1 MASISYRN
9 NRWQVR
15 VRRKGHPTETRSFG
29 TRQDAERW
37 ARGLEADMD
46 RGAYVPQGE
55 AQRITLGDLIERYLT
70 EVTPTLKGA
79 KEDTIRLRAMM
90 RHSMC
95 KLVLTEVTPTKIA
108 KFRDERL
115 QQVSTSTVIRDLACL
130 SAIISHARREWS
142 INIENPVSRVRK
154 PSAPVGRDRVLSSAE
169 EAQLLEAL
177 RPTGRRSPWLHP
189 LVVLAL
195 ETAMR
200 RGELLGLRWQ
210 DVNLVKRT
218 ATLHDTKN
226 GEDRVVPLSSRAVEV
241 LQALPRSISGH
252 VIPMT
257 PFAACAAFDR
267 ATDRAK
273 IDGLR
278 FHDLRHTAITRM
290 AEKLPNVIELAA
302 VSGHKSLRML
312 QRYYHPRAED
322 LAHKLG

>member
-1 MASISYRN
+1 
-9 NRWQVR
+9 
-15 VRRKGHPTETRSFG
+15 
-29 TRQDAERW
+29 
-37 ARGLEADMD
+37 MD
-46 RGAYVPQGE
+46 RGAYVPLGE
-55 AQRITLGDLIERYLT
+55 AQRITLGDLIERYLV

-79 KEDTIRLRAMM
+79 KEDTIRLRAVM
-90 RHSMC
+90 RHPIC
-95 KLVLTEVTPTKIA
+95 KLILTAVTPTCIA

-115 QQVSTSTVIRDLACL
+115 QQVSSSTVIRDLACL
-130 SAIISHARREWS
+130 SAIIGHARREWS

-154 PSAPVGRDRVLSSAE
+154 PSAPAGRDRVLTSAE
-169 EAQLLEAL
+169 EARLLDAL
-177 RPTGRRSPWLHP
+177 RPTGRRSPWLYP

-210 DVNLVKRT
+210 DVNLVKRI

-226 GEDRVVPLSSRAVEV
+226 GEGRVVPLSSRAVEI
-241 LQALPRSISGH
+241 LKALPRSISGH

-267 ATDRAK
+267 ATDRAN

>member
-1 MASISYRN
+1 MASFSYRG

-15 VRRKGHPTETRSFG
+15 VRRKGHPTETRSFA
-29 TRQDAERW
+29 TRQDAEKW
-37 ARGLEADMD
+37 ARALEADMG
-46 RGAYVPQGE
+46 RGVYAPVGE
-55 AQRITLGDLIERYLT
+55 AQRITLGDLIERYLI

-90 RHSMC
+90 RHPVC
-95 KLVLTEVTPTKIA
+95 KLVLTAVTPTKVA

-115 QQVSTSTVIRDLACL
+115 QQVSSSTVIRDLACL

-154 PSAPVGRDRVLSSAE
+154 PSAPAGRDRVLTSAE
-169 EAQLLEAL
+169 ETRLLDAL
-177 RPTGRRSPWLHP
+177 RPTGRRSPWLYP

-200 RGELLGLRWQ
+200 RGELLGLNWQ
-210 DVNLVKRT
+210 DVNLVNRT

-226 GEDRVVPLSSRAVEV
+226 GEGRVVPLSTRAVEV
-241 LQALPRSISGH
+241 LQALPRSIYGC

-290 AEKLPNVIELAA
+290 AEKLPNVIELAS

>member
-29 TRQDAERW
+29 TRQDAEKW
-37 ARGLEADMD
+37 ARALEADMD
-46 RGAYVPQGE
+46 RGVYVPVGE
-55 AQRITLGDLIERYLT
+55 AQRITLGDLIERYLI

-90 RHSMC
+90 RHPMC
-95 KLVLTEVTPTKIA
+95 QLLLMAVTPTKVA
-108 KFRDERL
+108 KLRDERL
-115 QQVSTSTVIRDLACL
+115 QQVSSSTVIRDLACL

-154 PSAPVGRDRVLSSAE
+154 PSAPVGRDRVLSNAE

-226 GEDRVVPLSSRAVEV
+226 GEGRVVPLSSRAVEV
-241 LQALPRSISGH
+241 LQTLPRSISGH

>member
-1 MASISYRN
+1 MASFSYRN

-15 VRRKGHPTETRSFG
+15 VRRKGHPTETRSFA
-29 TRQDAERW
+29 TRQDAEKW
-37 ARGLEADMD
+37 ARALEADMD
-46 RGAYVPQGE
+46 RGAYTPLGE
-55 AQRITLGDLIERYLT
+55 AQRVTLGDLIERYLI

-90 RHSMC
+90 RHAMC
-95 KLVLTEVTPTKIA
+95 KLVLTAVTPTKVA

-115 QQVSTSTVIRDLACL
+115 QQVSSSTVIRDLACL

-154 PSAPVGRDRVLSSAE
+154 PSAPAGRDRVLTIAE
-169 EAQLLEAL
+169 ETRLLDAL
-177 RPTGRRSPWLHP
+177 RPTGRKSPWLYP

-200 RGELLGLRWQ
+200 RGELLALRWE
-210 DVNLVKRT
+210 DVNLPKRT

-226 GEDRVVPLSSRAVEV
+226 GEGRAVPLSSRAVEV
-241 LQALPRSISGH
+241 LQTLPRSITGQ
-252 VIPMT
+252 VIPMS
-257 PFAACAAFDR
+257 PFAACAAFER
-267 ATDRAK
+267 ATARAG
-273 IDGLR
+273 IEGLR
-278 FHDLRHTAITRM
+278 FHDLRHTAITRI
-290 AEKLPNVIELAA
+290 AVKLPNVIELAA

-322 LAHKLG
+322 LAQKLR

>member
-1 MASISYRN
+1 MASFSYRG

-15 VRRKGHPTETRSFG
+15 VRRKGHPTETRSFA
-29 TRQDAERW
+29 TRQDAEKW
-37 ARGLEADMD
+37 ARALEADMD
-46 RGAYVPQGE
+46 RGVYAPVGE
-55 AQRITLGDLIERYLT
+55 AQRITLGDLIERYLI

-90 RHSMC
+90 RHPMC
-95 KLVLTEVTPTKIA
+95 KLVLTAVTPTKVA

-115 QQVSTSTVIRDLACL
+115 QQVSSSTVIRDLACL

-154 PSAPVGRDRVLSSAE
+154 PSAAAGRDRVLTRAE
-169 EAQLLEAL
+169 EARLLDAL
-177 RPTGRRSPWLHP
+177 RPMGRRSPWLYP
-189 LVVLAL
+189 LVILAL

-200 RGELLGLRWQ
+200 RGELLALRWE
-210 DVNLVKRT
+210 DISLAKRT

-226 GEDRVVPLSSRAVEV
+226 GEGRVVPLSSRAVEV
-241 LQALPRSISGH
+241 LQALPRSITGQ

-257 PFAACAAFDR
+257 PFAVCAAFER
-267 ATDRAK
+267 AMVRAG
-273 IDGLR
+273 IEGLR

-290 AEKLPNVIELAA
+290 AAKLPNVIELAA

-322 LAHKLG
+322 LAQKLG